1 MTLLVEA
8 VALLIGLGL
17 ALGAARLALELLLA
31 LVFGRL
37 RP

>member
-8 VALLIGLGL
+8 VALLIGLGI
-17 ALGAARLALELLLA
+17 ALGAARLTLELLLA
-31 LVFGRL
+31 LAFGRI

>member
-8 VALLIGLGL
+8 VALLIGLGI

-31 LVFGRL
+31 LAFGRI